1 MVYGLQDV
9 IKLRQM
15 GEESQANENIKRLQ
29 HQRLQAMLGFCE
41 ITSCRREAILRYFH
55 EQSSEHCG
63 NCDNCLT
70 PVDTWEATDAARK
83 ALSCVYRTG
92 QRFGVNH
99 LIDVLLGKA
108 TDKIQQF
115 QHDRVST
122 FGIGAELSSHQWRS
136 VYRQLIAR
144 GYLAVD
150 MDGFG
155 GLRLNAKCRPLLKGE
170 ESIALRHDPSKKT
183 ASAKKSRSPSQSG
196 LRASPLFDI
205 LRQQRL
211 TLAREQEIAPYMIFS
226 DATLE
231 AMVKH
236 HPLTLDEMLT
246 ISGVGAHKLEHY
258 GEIFLTLLKDNQH
271 LKQNPA
277 LGDSAQ
283 STLQLFRQHNSA
295 DKVAEQRQLTL
306 TTIYEHLGQAIEANE
321 LALADVICLPEEE
334 LQQICQLMQ
343 QYYQEHQEL
352 KLKPIFESCE
362 GRYEY
367 HLLRCVAAHWRNSQ

>member
-1 MVYGLQDV
+1 
-9 IKLRQM
+9 
-15 GEESQANENIKRLQ
+15 
-29 HQRLQAMLGFCE
+29 
-41 ITSCRREAILRYFH
+41 
-55 EQSSEHCG
+55 
-63 NCDNCLT
+63 
-70 PVDTWEATDAARK
+70 
-83 ALSCVYRTG
+83 LSCVYRTG

-99 LIDVLLGKA
+99 LIDVLLGKS

-122 FGIGAELSSHQWRS
+122 FGIGSDLSSQQWRS

-170 ESIALRHDPSKKT
+170 ESIALRHDPSKKAT
-183 ASAKKSRSPSQSG
+183 SAKKSRSTSQSG

-236 HPLTLDEMLT
+236 HPSTLDEMLT

-258 GEIFLTLLKDNQH
+258 GAIFLTLLKDNQH
-271 LKQNPA
+271 LRQNPM
-277 LGDSAQ
+277 LGDSVLT
-283 STLQLFRQHNSA
+283 TLQLFRQLKSPE
-295 DKVAEQRQLTL
+295 KVAESRQLAP

-321 LALADVICLPEEE
+321 LALNDVISLPEDEIKH
-334 LQQICQLMQ
+334 LCQLMQ

-352 KLKPIFESCE
+352 KLKPIFESCD

-367 HLLRCVAAHWRNSQ
+367 NLLRCVAAHWRNSQ